1 MQSTN
6 INWLV
11 RDQQIDL
18 SKEGLIMGILNVT
31 PDSFSDGG
39 NINTI
44 NNAVELAQQMQKDGA
59 DIIDVG
65 GESTRPNATSV
76 SADEEIARTIPVIK
90 AIREKSSILISIDT
104 SKAVVAEAA
113 ILAGADIVNDVTG
126 LTGDPN
132 MISVCNKHDV
142 AIVIMHMQG
151 NPRTMQQKPQYN
163 NVTQEVLSYF
173 KERLET
179 MQFQGIKKE
188 RICLDPGIGFG
199 KTVEHNLELMRNI
212 ATFSIEGRPCLIG
225 VSRKSILG
233 KLLDKPNP
241 KDRDWG
247 TVAATAYTRKKGAMI
262 HRVHNVKKNSHS
274 LRMIEAILN
283 H

>member
-1 MQSTN
+1 MQSP
-6 INWLV
+6 IIKWLV

-18 SKEGLIMGILNVT
+18 SKQGMIMGILNVT

-39 NINTI
+39 SIKTI
-44 NNAVELAQQMQKDGA
+44 DNAVELAEEMQKDGA
-59 DIIDVG
+59 DIIDIG

-76 SADEEIARTIPVIK
+76 SATEEIARTIPVIK
-90 AIREKSSILISIDT
+90 AIRKKSSILISIDT

-126 LTGDPN
+126 LTGDPD
-132 MISVCNKHDV
+132 MISVCQRHDI

-151 NPRTMQQKPQYN
+151 NPRTMQHNPQYE

-173 KERLET
+173 QERLET
-179 MQFQGIKKE
+179 LQLAGIKTE

-199 KTVEHNLELMRNI
+199 KTIEHNLELMRNV

-233 KLLDKPNP
+233 SILNQPNP

-247 TVAATAYTRKKGAMI
+247 SVAATAYTRKKGAMI

-274 LRMIEAILN
+274 LKMIEAILN